1 MSQPPSTSQAA
12 QAPGTAVS
20 AHLEADVS
28 EQAEIVLS
36 VATTHVPSAG
46 RGESSVDS
54 GESTRSDE
62 SGDEPARGGS
72 GETLRKRP
80 AGSGQGTRGMK
91 RGGEGDHAGEE
102 TLTNPE
108 DGGVLPAG
116 SGAGARPMS
125 RGGEGDHA
133 GEETLTITCNGEAV
147 PYEVV
152 VTRHGTRL
160 HVLPE
165 VPPGRL
171 VVDYRAHFTD
181 MPVAADDDPAE
192 SALDHIVYVRP
203 SRYCESDALG
213 AVAGAEFPGLA
224 GGELLAAVTSWV
236 GQRLAY
242 VSGSSRFTD
251 GAVQTYIARRGVC
264 RDFAHL
270 VVALLRARGVPAR
283 LASVYAPGL
292 SPMDFHAVAEAQ
304 LDGRWY
310 VVDATGLAPRQSM
323 LRIATGRDAADT
335 AFMTT
340 HTGRVRLTGLRVTAT
355 AQPTLPV
362 DDPKTLV
369 RLP

>member
-72 GETLRKRP
+72 GETL
-80 AGSGQGTRGMK
+80 
-91 RGGEGDHAGEE
+91 
-102 TLTNPE
+102 
-108 DGGVLPAG
+108 
-116 SGAGARPMS
+116 
-125 RGGEGDHA
+125 
-133 GEETLTITCNGEAV
+133 TITSNGEAV